1 MTLLTSTPSHFH
13 LHLLGPR
20 GFLFS
25 FPWKTYLV
33 WDLGQG
39 PTGSAHRL
47 HRVWSGDSASSLA
60 PRCEVTAGR
69 GSMKAPFHGRPRET
83 SKHLRPRRQ
92 KKKKKSPGSTAHFTS
107 LERWRL
113 EFVCL
118 QISACSWRGLAAKTL
133 FLSLFIQLNLF
144 PFCCQDWLGG
154 KKNQI
159 HLPSP
164 IFTEAVR
171 VCAELLWDQLLG
183 ANFRKKPRRN
193 ADVTMKTTAR
203 TENKLYFYPGLTS
216 SSLRAK
222 WFQPPSRRFLL
233 TQEAGRRP
241 TWLTERPCD
250 HH

>member
-1 MTLLTSTPSHFH
+1 MTLLTSTPSH

-25 FPWKTYLV
+25 FPWTTYLV
-33 WDLGQG
+33 WDLGKG

-47 HRVWSGDSASSLA
+47 HRVWSGDSASSVA
-60 PRCEVTAGR
+60 PRCEVTAGG

-92 KKKKKSPGSTAHFTS
+92 KKKKKITWLSRTLHLTGEVAVGDHVFADLCLRLKGFGSQDAVSFTVYS
-107 LERWRL
+107 VKFVPILLVESDWEKKTNKSIFRL
-113 EFVCL
+113 QYL
-118 QISACSWRGLAAKTL
+118 LK
-133 FLSLFIQLNLF
+133 
-144 PFCCQDWLGG
+144 
-154 KKNQI
+154 
-159 HLPSP
+159 
-164 IFTEAVR
+164 R

-183 ANFRKKPRRN
+183 SNFWKKPRRN
-193 ADVTMKTTAR
+193 VDVTMKTTAR